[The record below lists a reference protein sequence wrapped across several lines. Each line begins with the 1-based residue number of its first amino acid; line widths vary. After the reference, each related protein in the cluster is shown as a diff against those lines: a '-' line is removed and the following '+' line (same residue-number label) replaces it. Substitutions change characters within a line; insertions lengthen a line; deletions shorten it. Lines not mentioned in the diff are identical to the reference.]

1 MFTSTEAWYLTKAC
15 SYSTLLISSTSIISE
30 TPVGISCGKFEVLRP
45 FAFSADCYI
54 FYTRSLFTSKR
65 RAIASARS
73 VLVLARTSGS
83 GPGEDF
89 SVLVLARTSR
99 FWSWRGLL
107 GSGPGEDF
115 WFWSW
120 RGLLVLLLA
129 RSSGSV
135 RRLYFTSPRQLANKD
150 RNKLIS
156 YNKTSIERIDIG
168 IIAKN

>member
-1 MFTSTEAWYLTKAC
+1 M
-15 SYSTLLISSTSIISE
+15 SSTSIISE

-54 FYTRSLFTSKR
+54 FCTRSLFTSER

-89 SVLVLARTSR
+89 W

-107 GSGPGEDF
+107 G
-115 WFWSW
+115 
-120 RGLLVLLLA
+120 
-129 RSSGSV
+129 SGSV

-150 RNKLIS
+150 RNELIS
-156 YNKTSIERIDIG
+156 YNKTSIERIDMG

>member
-1 MFTSTEAWYLTKAC
+1 M
-15 SYSTLLISSTSIISE
+15 SSTSIISE
-30 TPVGISCGKFEVLRP
+30 TPVGASCGKFEVLRP

-89 SVLVLARTSR
+89 W
-99 FWSWRGLL
+99 FWFWRGLL
-107 GSGPGEDF
+107 GFGPGEDF

-120 RGLLVLLLA
+120 RGLLVLVLA
-129 RSSGSV
+129 RTSGSGSV

-150 RNKLIS
+150 RNELIS
-156 YNKTSIERIDIG
+156 YNKTSIERIDMG

>member
-1 MFTSTEAWYLTKAC
+1 M
-15 SYSTLLISSTSIISE
+15 
-30 TPVGISCGKFEVLRP
+30 
-45 FAFSADCYI
+45 
-54 FYTRSLFTSKR
+54 
-65 RAIASARS
+65 

-83 GPGEDF
+83 SPGEDF
-89 SVLVLARTSR
+89 SVLVLARTS
-99 FWSWRGLL
+99 
-107 GSGPGEDF
+107 GSSPGEDF

-120 RGLLVLLLA
+120 RGLLVLVLA

-156 YNKTSIERIDIG
+156 YNKTSIERIDMG

>member
-1 MFTSTEAWYLTKAC
+1 M
-15 SYSTLLISSTSIISE
+15 ISSTTIISG
-30 TPVGISCGKFEVLRP
+30 TPVGASCGKVEALRP
-45 FAFSADCYI
+45 LACSADCLI
-54 FYTRSLFTSKR
+54 FRTRSLFTSKS

-73 VLVLARTSGS
+73 VLLLARRSGS

-89 SVLVLARTSR
+89 SVLVLARTS
-99 FWSWRGLL
+99 

-129 RSSGSV
+129 RSSGSGSI
-135 RRLYFTSPRQLANKD
+135 RRLYFTSPRQLVNKD
-150 RNKLIS
+150 RNELIS
-156 YNKTSIERIDIG
+156 YNKTSIERIDMG